1 VFEKQRCDMP
11 AFLILFVRFF
21 RAIRDGLKDPDFR
34 GLFYWVLGFLALG
47 TWFYARVEG
56 WGVLDSL
63 YFSVITLTTV
73 GYSDFSPQTPAGKIF
88 TIIYIMVGLGLISGF
103 VILLAERIGIMKKD
117 KKEVDEG

>member
-1 VFEKQRCDMP
+1 MP

-34 GLFYWVLGFLALG
+34 GLFYWVAGFLGLG

-73 GYSDFSPQTPAGKIF
+73 GYGDFSPQTPAGKIF

-103 VILLAERIGIMKKD
+103 VILLAERIGIMRKD
-117 KKEVDEG
+117 NKEEENDVSSL

>member
-1 VFEKQRCDMP
+1 MP

-56 WGVLDSL
+56 WGVLNSL

-73 GYSDFSPQTPAGKIF
+73 GYGDFSPQTPAGKIF
-88 TIIYIMVGLGLISGF
+88 TMIYIMVGLGLISGF

-117 KKEVDEG
+117 KEEDNSESSSL

>member
-1 VFEKQRCDMP
+1 MP

-34 GLFYWVLGFLALG
+34 GLFYWVAGFLGMG

-56 WGVLDSL
+56 WSVLDSL
-63 YFSVITLTTV
+63 YFYVITLTTV
-73 GYSDFSPQTPAGKIF
+73 GYGDFSPQTPAGKIF
-88 TIIYIMVGLGLISGF
+88 TIIYILVGLGLISGF

-117 KKEVDEG
+117 KEEENEASSL

>member
-1 VFEKQRCDMP
+1 MP

-34 GLFYWVLGFLALG
+34 ALFYWVLGFLALG
-47 TWFYARVEG
+47 TWFYTNAEG
-56 WGVLDSL
+56 WSILDSL

-73 GYSDFSPQTPAGKIF
+73 GYGDLAPQTPAGKIF
-88 TIIYIMVGLGLISGF
+88 TMIYIMVGLGLISGF
-103 VILLAERIGIMKKD
+103 VILLAERIGIMRKD